1 MTVENTG
8 KIMITDG
15 QIRGKSLFFNAFL
28 ASFVLSFAL
37 RCKNVAHKAD
47 HTDRKLCVARI
58 LLFQCIYM
66 HLPLLTVMK
75 VVVNLRA
82 PQEFFKM

>member
-1 MTVENTG
+1 MTRDSGRIVVTA
-8 KIMITDG
+8 G

-37 RCKNVAHKAD
+37 RCKNVPHKAD
-47 HTDRKLCVARI
+47 LTDRKLCIARI
-58 LLFQCIYM
+58 LVFQCIYM
-66 HLPLLTVMK
+66 HSPLLTVMK